1 VPREPAP
8 RDAAAAVTARSGP
21 AATGREPERA
31 GPAATGREPERAGA
45 AATGRDP
52 EAVARFVERFAAVL
66 AEAGIARMPAR
77 VLAALL
83 VTDNGSLTA
92 AELAELLRVSPAAV
106 SGAVRYLSQF
116 GMVSRERVPG
126 SRRDRYRVLDDV
138 WFEASARRD
147 PILASWESASREGIE
162 LLGGDTR
169 AGQRFARSVEYFEFL
184 RQELDGMMA
193 RWQAGKNARP
203 PDRR

>member
-1 VPREPAP
+1 VPTEPAP
-8 RDAAAAVTARSGP
+8 GDAAFAAGVP
-21 AATGREPERA
+21 A
-31 GPAATGREPERAGA
+31 GPAATGRDPARAGPA
-45 AATGRDP
+45 ANGRDP

-77 VLAALL
+77 VFAALL
-83 VTDNGSLTA
+83 VTDSGSLTA
-92 AELAELLRVSPAAV
+92 AELAGQLHVSPAAV

-147 PILASWESASREGIE
+147 AILASWESASREGIE
-162 LLGGDTR
+162 VLGGQTR
-169 AGQRFARSVEYFEFL
+169 AGQRFAQSVEYFEFL
-184 RQELDGMMA
+184 RQELDGIVA
-193 RWQAGKNARP
+193 RWQGRKNGRA

>member
-1 VPREPAP
+1 VPRESGPG
-8 RDAAAAVTARSGP
+8 AAAAGRDP
-21 AATGREPERA
+21 A
-31 GPAATGREPERAGA
+31 RAGA
-45 AATGRDP
+45 AAAGPDPARAGAGPSVRDP

-77 VLAALL
+77 VFAALL
-83 VTDNGSLTA
+83 VTDGGSLTA
-92 AELAELLRVSPAAV
+92 AELAGQLHVSPAAV

-147 PILASWESASREGIE
+147 TILASWESASREGIE
-162 LLGGDTR
+162 LLGRDSR
-169 AGQRFARSVEYFEFL
+169 AGQRFAQSVEYFEFL
-184 RQELDGMMA
+184 RQELDGMMT
-193 RWQAGKNARP
+193 RWQARKNGRA

>member
-8 RDAAAAVTARSGP
+8 RDAAAAVTA
-21 AATGREPERA
+21 RA

-77 VLAALL
+77 VFAALL
-83 VTDNGSLTA
+83 VTDSGSLTA
-92 AELAELLRVSPAAV
+92 AELVELLHVSPAAV

-147 PILASWESASREGIE
+147 SILASWESASRQGIE
-162 LLGGDTR
+162 LLGTDTR
-169 AGQRFARSVEYFEFL
+169 AGQRFAQSVEYFEFL

-193 RWQAGKNARP
+193 RWQARKNGRA
-203 PDRR
+203 PDHR

>member
-1 VPREPAP
+1 VPREPGP
-8 RDAAAAVTARSGP
+8 GDAAAAVAAGAGS
-21 AATGREPERA
+21 AATGRDPERA
-31 GPAATGREPERAGA
+31 GS

-77 VLAALL
+77 VFAALL
-83 VTDNGSLTA
+83 VTDSASLTA
-92 AELAELLRVSPAAV
+92 AELAEQLHVSPAAV

-138 WFEASARRD
+138 WFEASVRRD
-147 PILASWESASREGIE
+147 AILASWESASREGIE
-162 LLGGDTR
+162 VLGGDTG
-169 AGQRFARSVEYFEFL
+169 AGQRFAQSVEYFEFL
-184 RQELDGMMA
+184 RKELDGMMA
-193 RWQAGKNARP
+193 RWQERKNGRA

>member
-8 RDAAAAVTARSGP
+8 RDAAAAVTARAGP

-31 GPAATGREPERAGA
+31 GPAATGR
-45 AATGRDP
+45 DP
-52 EAVARFVERFAAVL
+52 EAVTRFVERFAAVL

-77 VLAALL
+77 VFAALL
-83 VTDNGSLTA
+83 VTDSGSLTA
-92 AELAELLRVSPAAV
+92 AELAELLHVSPAAV

-147 PILASWESASREGIE
+147 SILASWESASRQGIE
-162 LLGGDTR
+162 LLGTDTR
-169 AGQRFARSVEYFEFL
+169 AGQRFAQSVQYFEFL

-193 RWQAGKNARP
+193 RWQARKNGRA
-203 PDRR
+203 PDHR